1 MKHRYFGRKL
11 NRDIK
16 ERKALFRSLV
26 IALIDKGK
34 IRTTVAKAKAIQGL
48 VEKLVTKAKED
59 TDAATRQ
66 LTSFLTRKEIISK
79 LTIDIMPRFKDRVGG
94 YVRIRKLGKRFGDG
108 AEEVVM
114 EWSVPEPEKKK
125 EEGKKVKEK
134 TDKNQKIKA
143 DIDKSKNK

>member
-1 MKHRYFGRKL
+1 MRHKYFGRKL

-48 VEKLVTKAKED
+48 VEKLVTKAKEG
-59 TDAATRQ
+59 TDGAIRQ
-66 LTSFLTRKEIISK
+66 LTSFLTRKEIVSK
-79 LTIDIMPRFKDRVGG
+79 LTGDITPRFKDRVGG

-125 EEGKKVKEK
+125 EEGKKVQEN
-134 TDKNQKIKA
+134 TDKTKKTKA
-143 DIDKSKNK
+143 DTDKSKNK